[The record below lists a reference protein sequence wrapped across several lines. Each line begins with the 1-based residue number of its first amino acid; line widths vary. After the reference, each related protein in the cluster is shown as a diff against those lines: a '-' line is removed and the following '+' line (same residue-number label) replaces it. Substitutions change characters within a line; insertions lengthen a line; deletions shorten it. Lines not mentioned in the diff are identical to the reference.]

1 MYMTA
6 YKIPINLMKEK
17 THPNKI
23 ANLSGR
29 PKAYL
34 NEVKKRRNLT
44 VTETGWQ
51 GSQPII
57 RKLGCASVS
66 EFIEKLGRGQIDFSL
81 L

>member
-1 MYMTA
+1 MYKTQ
-6 YKIPINLMKEK
+6 KNLMKEEI
-17 THPNKI
+17 HSNSL

-34 NEVKKRRNLT
+34 DEAKKRRNLT

-51 GSQPII
+51 GTQPII

-66 EFIEKLGRGQIDFSL
+66 EFIEKLGRGQIDFKL
-81 L
+81 LETSQ